1 MTTPLLRSSNMFL
14 LKRLFV
20 SVVLVVFLAGY
31 VAGDSYNIGL
41 GRGDVTGPA
50 AEVLYEILKG
60 NIHDFFFI
68 SFRMGLRILN
78 V

>member
-1 MTTPLLRSSNMFL
+1 MFL

-20 SVVLVVFLAGY
+20 SVVLVVCLAGY

-50 AEVLYEILKG
+50 AEVHAILKG
-60 NIHDFFFI
+60 TVHELSFFS